1 MLDDPTFKF
10 QSWCGSEMGVLQQ
23 NVHQQEKT
31 KPLSVHRRRIT
42 AKLNEDTSLRLDV
55 KIDDSVVEQV
65 SSHKILGVVID
76 SQMNYKSHIDE
87 LCKKLSK
94 HIGLLKAYWP
104 VSYATSKGN
113 LLQWC
118 YKAHPPVW
126 EHDMG

>member
-42 AKLNEDTSLRLDV
+42 AKLNEDPPLRLDV

-76 SQMNYKSHIDE
+76 NSMNANIRNN
-87 LCKKLSK
+87 
-94 HIGLLKAYWP
+94 GLLASFKHNGRF
-104 VSYATSKGN
+104 YARDVKVV
-113 LLQWC
+113 LRRL
-118 YKAHPPVW
+118 
-126 EHDMG
+126 